1 MANFVTK
8 RVRSGSSVGW
18 VKSLLT
24 LSLLGAMLVSLGAPV
39 GAQVLPERAPVAA
52 PAETIRVSTELVVID
67 AQVIDRQK
75 GEMVRGLQRSDFLLR
90 EAGEAQS
97 ISHFSQDRLT
107 LSVVLLLDLSG
118 SVSPALSQIR
128 EGALEAIGRLKEAD
142 EVALL
147 AFSSEAQV
155 LQDFTRNRKLVADR
169 IGHLERTAGIGR
181 GTSLYHGLVAAA
193 RHVREA
199 GQWTGRKVILVI
211 TDNIAWESNFSG
223 LSEAEVSR
231 EILAS
236 GAMVCGLVVEGA
248 LSRTERIFLRNGD
261 GRDLYR
267 RAMRIDPFIELT
279 GGEIARTTSAQIRP
293 RLGGLI
299 ENLRNRY
306 SLAFTPRLEG
316 TVSGEF
322 RPLAVELTPDARA
335 RLGREVQVR
344 ARRGYL
350 ARDAQAGN
358 EP

>member
-1 MANFVTK
+1 VGNFVTK
-8 RVRSGSSVGW
+8 GIQSGSRVGW
-18 VKSLLT
+18 RT
-24 LSLLGAMLVSLGAPV
+24 LSLLGVMLGSLGSPV
-39 GAQVLPERAPVAA
+39 GAQARPEAS

-90 EAGEAQS
+90 EAGEVQP

-107 LSVVLLLDLSG
+107 LSIVLLLDLSG

-155 LQDFTRNRKLVADR
+155 LQDFTRNRQLITDW
-169 IGHLERTAGIGR
+169 IGRLERTAGIGR
-181 GTSLYHGLVAAA
+181 GTSLYQGLVAAA

-223 LSEAEVSR
+223 LSETEVSR

-279 GGEIARTTSAQIRP
+279 GGEMARTTSAQIRP
-293 RLGGLI
+293 RLGSLI

-316 TVSGEF
+316 TASGEF
-322 RPLAVELTPDARA
+322 RPLAVELTPAARA

-350 ARDAQAGN
+350 ARDARDGDA
-358 EP
+358 P

>member
-1 MANFVTK
+1 VANFVTK
-8 RVRSGSSVGW
+8 RVRSGSRVGW
-18 VKSLLT
+18 VESLRT
-24 LSLLGAMLVSLGAPV
+24 LSLLGVLLGNLGSLV
-39 GAQVLPERAPVAA
+39 GAQARPETS

-90 EAGEAQS
+90 EAGEVQP

-107 LSVVLLLDLSG
+107 LSIVLLLDLSG

-147 AFSSEAQV
+147 AFSSEVEV
-155 LQDFTRNRKLVADR
+155 LQDFTRDRRLITDR
-169 IGHLERTAGIGR
+169 IGRLERTAGIGR
-181 GTSLYHGLVAAA
+181 GTSLFQGLVAAA
-193 RHVREA
+193 RHVQGA
-199 GQWTGRKVILVI
+199 GLWTGRKVILVI
-211 TDNIAWESNFSG
+211 TDNIAWESHFSG
-223 LSEAEVSR
+223 LREAEVSR
-231 EILAS
+231 EVLLS

-279 GGEIARTTSAQIRP
+279 GGELVRSSSTEIRP
-293 RLGGLI
+293 RLGSLI
-299 ENLRNRY
+299 EHLRHRY
-306 SLAFTPRLEG
+306 SLAFTPRAEG
-316 TVSGEF
+316 AVAGEF
-322 RPLAVELTPDARA
+322 RPLAVELTPAARA
-335 RLGREVQVR
+335 RLGGEVQVR

-350 ARDAQAGN
+350 ARNPRAGE